1 MDANFALVQA
11 RIGEVHL
18 RDLYL
23 TDYPFRRLFEL
34 LQASGYRGYTL
45 AEIPESPDP
54 VRVMRYFRSLW
65 LAYQN
70 LL

>member
-1 MDANFALVQA
+1 MVQA

-18 RDLYL
+18 RDLFHA
-23 TDYPFRRLFEL
+23 DYPFRRLFERL
-34 LQASGYRGYTL
+34 TASGYRGYTL
-45 AEIPESPDP
+45 AEIPESAEPL
-54 VRVMRYFRSLW
+54 RVMRYFRALW